1 MVLWLLTAVAV
12 NNHKTCHSQ
21 FISIKDIIQ
30 IQNKWNPSEVIV
42 ILNNLVQMVIILW
55 VLSEVLLTIFVR
67 AQRGVA
73 RSQDRVS
80 FIILYGGIFLGVAL
94 AILLK
99 SQKWAAI
106 NLNFYLL
113 NAFALALLLA
123 GIVVRATAILTLG
136 RFFTT
141 NLAVQT
147 GQRVVR
153 QGLYRWMR
161 HPSYTGGL
169 ISFMGLGVAFAN
181 WLSLVA
187 LLIVIIGSYIHRMN
201 VEEKVL
207 IASLGEEYLDY
218 SRHTKRL
225 IPGVY

>member
-1 MVLWLLTAVAV
+1 M
-12 NNHKTCHSQ
+12 
-21 FISIKDIIQ
+21 
-30 IQNKWNPSEVIV
+30 V
-42 ILNNLVQMVIILW
+42 ILNDLVQMVIILW

-73 RSQDRVS
+73 RSQDRIS
-80 FIILYGGIFLGVAL
+80 FIILYGGIFVGVTL
-94 AILLK
+94 AILFTR
-99 SQKWAAI
+99 QKWAHI

-113 NAFALALLLA
+113 NALALVLLLG
-123 GIVVRATAILTLG
+123 GIALRATAILTLG

-181 WLSLVA
+181 WLSLAA
-187 LLIVIIGSYIHRMN
+187 LMAVTIASYVHRMN

-207 IASLGEEYLDY
+207 VASLGDDYLEYA
-218 SRHTKRL
+218 RHTKRL

>member
-1 MVLWLLTAVAV
+1 M
-12 NNHKTCHSQ
+12 
-21 FISIKDIIQ
+21 
-30 IQNKWNPSEVIV
+30 V

-161 HPSYTGGL
+161 HPSYTGCLITVTGIGL
-169 ISFMGLGVAFAN
+169 CFGNWMSLAAAFLGIFIGYSVRILIEEA
-181 WLSLVA
+181 A
-187 LLIVIIGSYIHRMN
+187 LRAHF
-201 VEEKVL
+201 
-207 IASLGEEYLDY
+207 GEEFEA
-218 SRHTKRL
+218 HKKRTWAVL
-225 IPGVY
+225 PPVW

>member
-1 MVLWLLTAVAV
+1 M
-12 NNHKTCHSQ
+12 
-21 FISIKDIIQ
+21 
-30 IQNKWNPSEVIV
+30 

>member
-1 MVLWLLTAVAV
+1 
-12 NNHKTCHSQ
+12 
-21 FISIKDIIQ
+21 
-30 IQNKWNPSEVIV
+30 
-42 ILNNLVQMVIILW
+42 
-55 VLSEVLLTIFVR
+55 
-67 AQRGVA
+67 
-73 RSQDRVS
+73 
-80 FIILYGGIFLGVAL
+80 
-94 AILLK
+94 
-99 SQKWAAI
+99 
-106 NLNFYLL
+106 
-113 NAFALALLLA
+113 
-123 GIVVRATAILTLG
+123 
-136 RFFTT
+136 
-141 NLAVQT
+141 
-147 GQRVVR
+147 
-153 QGLYRWMR
+153 MR